1 MELEL
6 DVHGLIWLGEE
17 IEIRFESIELE
28 TQDKHSFHLLCER

>member
-1 MELEL
+1 MNGEMELEL

-28 TQDKHSFHLLCER
+28 T